1 MTGASP
7 EPDHFKDRE
16 GPEDHESQDQ
26 ELTSEADQPADQ
38 GDQEEVTEGAD
49 VLLDLPVEGSEGLC
63 FTFKL
68 FSLVINLDTFG
79 IFSYQSINSLIKN
92 WTKLPTIWIS

>member
-26 ELTSEADQPADQ
+26 ELTSEAEQPADQ

-49 VLLDLPVEGSEGLC
+49 VLLDLPVEGSEEYQQLDQELDQIANYLDQLEE
-63 FTFKL
+63 KND
-68 FSLVINLDTFG
+68 SLNERLATLLTEMRENRD
-79 IFSYQSINSLIKN
+79 
-92 WTKLPTIWIS
+92 